1 LLSLPSGP
9 TFRAAPKTSRIIP
22 LLVTCALG
30 VIGFTITG
38 GVLVYRSTQHLLE
51 TRNWV
56 DHSNS
61 VLTLLQTEYSRTDR
75 VSYGMQLYEA
85 TKNPT
90 YLRLAQNATLLMRT
104 GVFSLETLLR
114 DNPSQSHHARELD
127 LKIQDLDHA
136 LNSIKEPTA
145 VPEHEILECR
155 RVISV
160 LQEEERVLLDQRT
173 NESLAGKDRS
183 LLSGA
188 GFIAFSLLVTILLF
202 GFLLREAFRRRVQE
216 RQITASN
223 NKLEEFVEELQRRSN
238 EANLLK
244 DARDELQLCVTSREA
259 QECAA
264 RHLEELVPGSS
275 GATILINNSRSM
287 LEVAATWNNPASLA
301 DTFDMDTCCALRAG
315 KPRWRRVGQS
325 ELHCTH
331 FVGVPPA
338 NYICIPLAAQG
349 DTLGFVYL
357 SCPTQE
363 IVHLADIRMPLVQEL
378 VELAS
383 MAIAAL
389 NLRAKLEN
397 QSIRDGLTSL
407 FNRHFMEIA
416 LDRELHRATRRH
428 VPLAVL
434 MLDVDHFKSFNDTY
448 GHEAGDIV
456 LRSVADCL
464 QHSVRNEDIVCRYGG
479 EEFVIILPEISKELA
494 LVRATAI
501 RRNISKLHMQFKG
514 ETLRPITI
522 SIGLATYPVPASNVA
537 DLLRMADRA
546 LYEAKHAGRDRTCV
560 ADEALLLQTNKGLR
574 LPAEAEF
581 AADLSG

>member
-1 LLSLPSGP
+1 M
-9 TFRAAPKTSRIIP
+9 
-22 LLVTCALG
+22 CALV
-30 VIGFTITG
+30 VIGFTVTG
-38 GVLVYRSTQHLLE
+38 GILVYRSTQHLVE

-90 YLRLAQNATLLMRT
+90 YLRLAQNAALLMRT
-104 GVFSLETLLR
+104 GVFSLETLVR
-114 DNPSQSHHARELD
+114 DNSSQSRHARELD
-127 LKIQDLDHA
+127 SKIQDLDHA

-145 VPEHEILECR
+145 VPEHEILDCR
-155 RVISV
+155 KAISV
-160 LQEEERVLLDQRT
+160 LQEEERGLLDQRT
-173 NESLAGKDRS
+173 SESQVGKNRS
-183 LLSGA
+183 LLSGV
-188 GFIAFSLLVTILLF
+188 GFIAFSLLVTVLLF
-202 GFLLREAFRRRVQE
+202 GFLLREALRRSVYE
-216 RQITASN
+216 KQISVSN
-223 NKLEEFVEELQRRSN
+223 HKLEGFVEELQQRGN
-238 EANLLK
+238 EAALLK
-244 DARDELQLCVTSREA
+244 EARDELQLCVTSQEA
-259 QECAA
+259 QECTA

-287 LEVAATWNNPASLA
+287 LEVAATWNDPASLA
-301 DTFDMDTCCALRAG
+301 DTFDMDTCCGLRVG

-331 FVGVPPA
+331 FVGVPPE
-338 NYICIPLAAQG
+338 NYVCIPLAAQG

-416 LDRELHRATRRH
+416 LDRELHRASRRH
-428 VPLAVL
+428 LPLAVL

-501 RRNISKLHMQFKG
+501 RRNISNLHMQFKG

-522 SIGLATYPVPASNVA
+522 SIGLATYPVPARSAA

-546 LYEAKHAGRDRTCV
+546 LYEAKRAGRDRTCI
-560 ADEALLLQTNKGLR
+560 ADEAKSYACLQR
-574 LPAEAEF
+574 LSSPQIFQAKTCAQGRL
-581 AADLSG
+581 DSKSS